1 MTKDTTTYIA
11 IVLAGGRGTRMGAE
25 KPKQYLELAG
35 KPVIAFSLIAFEESM
50 ADEIYV
56 VCDPEYDDMIKNI
69 AKQYGI
75 SKLSGF
81 ASSGPERVISV
92 RNGVDA
98 ALAGKDLAQYKDICL
113 MIHDGARPFIS
124 TELIKACAE
133 CAAECGA
140 AIPGL
145 PLKDTIKE
153 VSGDTVVETPDRS
166 LFTAVQTP
174 QCFMA
179 DILVLAY
186 EAYESGKKPD
196 FIPTDDASLVEM
208 FTGADVKVVPGDERN
223 IKLTTPADMRVA
235 RMLVN

>member
-179 DILVLAY
+179 DIIVLAY

>member
-1 MTKDTTTYIA
+1 MTNDMKYIA
-11 IVLAGGRGTRMGAE
+11 IILAGGRGRRMGSDT
-25 KPKQYLELAG
+25 PKQYLELAG
-35 KPVIAFSLIAFEESM
+35 KPVIAYSLIAFEESM

-56 VCDPEYDDMIKNI
+56 VCDGSYEDMIKNI

-81 ASSGPERVISV
+81 AGSGPERVISV
-92 RNGVDA
+92 RNGVNA
-98 ALAGKDLAQYKDICL
+98 ALAYRNSADYNDICL

-133 CAAECGA
+133 RAAECGA

-208 FTGADVKVVPGDERN
+208 FTGVDVKVVPGDERN